1 MTASIIP
8 PLTVGEEDC
17 NEMTRNCGQLSDGDV
32 RKFKKHTRVDI
43 DLGKPVESV
52 LNGRFS
58 NEKVKASSMQSATF
72 SGSNALKRVPSQ
84 TLNRS
89 PKPVSIL
96 PPKPIKPAGRAE
108 EPSTKTEIKA
118 EKS

>member
-1 MTASIIP
+1 
-8 PLTVGEEDC
+8 
-17 NEMTRNCGQLSDGDV
+17 MTRHCGQLSDGEV
-32 RKFKKHTRVDI
+32 RKFKKHPRVDI
-43 DLGKPVESV
+43 DFGKPLESV

-58 NEKVKASSMQSATF
+58 NEKVKASSMQST
-72 SGSNALKRVPSQ
+72 SGSNALKRVPSE
-84 TLNRS
+84 THNRS

-96 PPKPIKPAGRAE
+96 PPKPTKPAGGVTRAE